1 MVARLR
7 LAADEF
13 SVALKGLTSGGDQA
27 MKCAERIL
35 RAIAQA
41 IHIDTCVARVGV
53 GLAIREP
60 GPERARGR

>member
-1 MVARLR
+1 M
-7 LAADEF
+7 
-13 SVALKGLTSGGDQA
+13 ALKGLTSGGDQA